1 MLSELSDSNRY
12 GIGARRM
19 VAAVARS
26 QASVPVLFVGEPGA
40 GQNAAAAD
48 LAAVYL
54 CQSPLPESACGECS
68 ACRNFRNNKSPD
80 LLPVEADG
88 KTNIIRL
95 YKINGSGKAS
105 EEPSKANDAGK
116 SADELSVVPITKFIR
131 VGPVQARNKVV
142 LIVGADRLNSDSAN
156 ALLKTLEEAP
166 SYVRFVLT
174 SDAAGRIMQTVR
186 SRCCIVPCDY
196 ERPTHLS
203 QAALNL
209 SAGTPELAEKLAS
222 EQLSLFA
229 ERFWIWLQEWQHRP
243 NQQALKVSEEFQI
256 LCDEYHEIVGGK
268 VSRTTRTEMLKMLCN
283 GISALVRDGNRSLV
297 PMLAEAIEAHRAVAG
312 NITFNYVCDSMFC
325 SKDF

>member
-1 MLSELSDSNRY
+1 
-12 GIGARRM
+12 M

-48 LAAVYL
+48 LTTVYL

-68 ACRNFRNNKSPD
+68 ACRNFQNNKSPD

-95 YKINGSGKAS
+95 YKINGS
-105 EEPSKANDAGK
+105 SKPQDDPAT
-116 SADELSVVPITKFIR
+116 VPITEFIR

-243 NQQALKVSEEFQI
+243 NQQALKVSEEFQN

-268 VSRTTRTEMLKMLCN
+268 VNRTTRTEMLKMLCN
-283 GISALVRDGNRSLV
+283 GISALIRDDNRSLV
-297 PMLAEAIEAHRAVAG
+297 PMLAEAIEAHRTVAG
-312 NITFNYVCDSMFC
+312 NITFNYVCDAMFC
-325 SKDF
+325 SKSE